1 MNPRS
6 ADSAVVY
13 RVGPDRSRLDL
24 ALADLAGGF
33 SSAEVWMLL
42 AWQDVK
48 QRYRRSVLGP
58 FWLSINTGVLIDMLS
73 FLYGTLF
80 HLPQEIYTPF
90 VGAGVVV
97 WTFIASLLS
106 DACTA
111 FISVEAIVKQIRAPL
126 TLHVCRMV
134 WRNVLVFAHNALIVL
149 LIYLIFG
156 KGWHWDLL
164 LVAPAVLAIAVN
176 GVWAG
181 IVLGVVCARYRDIP
195 PIVANLVQVAFF
207 VTPIMWMPELLEA
220 RGLAWAIELNL
231 AHHFI
236 EIVRA
241 PILSAPVPAASW
253 LVVAVVTAAG
263 AVLSLGMLQRY
274 RHRVAYWT

>member
-58 FWLSINTGVLIDMLS
+58 FWLSINTGVLIGMLS

-90 VGAGVVV
+90 VGVGVVV